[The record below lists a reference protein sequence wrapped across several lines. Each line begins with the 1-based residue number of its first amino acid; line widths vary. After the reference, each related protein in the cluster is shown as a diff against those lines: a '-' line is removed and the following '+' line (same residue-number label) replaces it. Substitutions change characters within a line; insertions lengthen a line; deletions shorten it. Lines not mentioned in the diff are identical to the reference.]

1 MLDAEVKMFS
11 CLGEEAYRHREYAIY
26 MDELE
31 ERLLH
36 TAYLSYPHLMLLQ
49 TCVKYTFFIVICLP
63 SVHGVTPA
71 AKPPGRGM
79 GKSRP
84 GTALRSKIR
93 SKLGQ
98 LMKFW
103 RDTE

>member
-1 MLDAEVKMFS
+1 
-11 CLGEEAYRHREYAIY
+11 
-26 MDELE
+26 
-31 ERLLH
+31 
-36 TAYLSYPHLMLLQ
+36 MLLQ

-84 GTALRSKIR
+84 GTADAYYQNTTERSMVFFRPFIYD
-93 SKLGQ
+93 
-98 LMKFW
+98 
-103 RDTE
+103 DTMVIL